1 MSGFLPSDPAPGRAA
16 NADPERASTP
26 ASHQAG
32 STPFL
37 AAAHEVAGLD
47 VDRSPNSTPAPE
59 AAGLDADPPHSD
71 RGAPQPDQTLR
82 QRWRRHWQAFSRD
95 LSQFYHAPYRR
106 TMARAARDED
116 DLFMLIVLGEALGL
130 PNPLAYETVELYP
143 LLLDEVHQWHLRAGF
158 ERSPFDQF
166 GCC

>member
-1 MSGFLPSDPAPGRAA
+1 MPPS
-16 NADPERASTP
+16 ADPRP
-26 ASHQAG
+26 AS
-32 STPFL
+32 
-37 AAAHEVAGLD
+37 
-47 VDRSPNSTPAPE
+47 E
-59 AAGLDADPPHSD
+59 AATPELT
-71 RGAPQPDQTLR
+71 RWE
-82 QRWRRHWQAFSRD
+82 RWRRNWQTFSRD
-95 LSQFYHAPYRR
+95 LAEFYHAPYRR

-143 LLLDEVHQWHLRAGF
+143 LLLEDVHKWHLRAGF